1 MKEKQPKKRRFSKKA
16 VILTVL
22 VTLVI
27 AASVFFGV
35 IAFFNEDVPYEYASV
50 APTLRIEEQP
60 NGQVDFW
67 AELPAH
73 AGIAQTYTVA
83 ALDHEA
89 DIAYMQYTVYTM
101 ARRKE
106 IEFGEPVQKV
116 FYTRDADGTASD
128 VMSVEDENGNP
139 AEYRK
144 VIQEIRYAIF
154 DANGLAG
161 ITYRE
166 EPVTLWSFALP
177 DGAVKTERAVKTEP

>member
-27 AASVFFGV
+27 AASAFFGV
-35 IAFFNEDVPYEYASV
+35 IAFFNEDVPYEYAEV
-50 APTLRIEEQP
+50 APTLHVEKHP

-67 AELPAH
+67 AELPAG
-73 AGIAQTYTVA
+73 AGTHQTSAVV
-83 ALDHEA
+83 ALDHSA
-89 DIAYMQYTVYTM
+89 DTAYVQYTVFVS
-101 ARRKE
+101 ARRKN
-106 IEFGEPVQKV
+106 IEFSKPLQNV
-116 FYTRDADGTASD
+116 FYTRDADN
-128 VMSVEDENGNP
+128 SVHEVVYTKDENGNP

-144 VIQEIRYAIF
+144 VIHEIRYAIF

-166 EPVTLWSFALP
+166 DPVTLWSFELP
-177 DGAVKTERAVKTEP
+177 ESAVPAK